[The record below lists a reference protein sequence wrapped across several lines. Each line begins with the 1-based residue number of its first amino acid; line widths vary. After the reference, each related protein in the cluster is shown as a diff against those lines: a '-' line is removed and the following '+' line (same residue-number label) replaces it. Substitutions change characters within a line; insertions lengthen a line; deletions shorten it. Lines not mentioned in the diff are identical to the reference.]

1 MKAIGNNIVILPKK
15 VKATTETKDGLI
27 LKEKDSEEIRY
38 KEAIV
43 VSISDDIKVIKE
55 ADEIYYDKHAGH
67 TIEFEGNKYTVIKL
81 QDIVVVL

>member
-15 VKATTETKDGLI
+15 VKATTETKNGLI

-55 ADEIYYDKHAGH
+55 ADEIYYDKYAGH

>member
-15 VKATTETKDGLI
+15 VEATKRTTSGLI
-27 LKEKDSEEIRY
+27 LKEKDSEDIRY

-43 VSISDDIKVIKE
+43 VSISDDITFIKE

>member
-15 VKATTETKDGLI
+15 VEATKKTTSGLI
-27 LKEKDSEEIRY
+27 LKEKDSEDIRY

-43 VSISDDIKVIKE
+43 VSISDDITFIKE

>member
-15 VKATTETKDGLI
+15 VEATTKTKDGLI
-27 LKEKDSEEIRY
+27 LKEKDSENIRY

-43 VSISDDIKVIKE
+43 VSISDEIKVIKE

-67 TIEFEGNKYTVIKL
+67 AIEFEGNKYTVIKL